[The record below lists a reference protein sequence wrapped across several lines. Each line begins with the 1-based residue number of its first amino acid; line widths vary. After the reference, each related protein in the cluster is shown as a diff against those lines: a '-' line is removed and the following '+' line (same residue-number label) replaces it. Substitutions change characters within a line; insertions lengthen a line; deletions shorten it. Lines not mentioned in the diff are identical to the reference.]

1 MGGAV
6 PVFLSAVVYALGG
19 YVWLNFVGRSPA
31 FRSLLVQWLF
41 FARLEHSPIS
51 RVGRGSFG
59 SLVLRY
65 SARPWPLALLSEV
78 GLALRCVL
86 WFALVCDRC
95 ARVPPS
101 RPSRAFRGHLALH
114 GDPGS
119 LEPSASLRRSAS
131 FSAIAPWDRLAA
143 PRSTTTAPGSCFWIS
158 PNLLGGFCSLW
169 PVLAWVVRGQ
179 FWPGLFVASFGL
191 GCSGRL
197 RSVVIAVLYLPPRE
211 TPLPLPIFSHTLS
224 ALEGRTCR
232 ISKAHHYLTFP
243 RHQTP
248 SRARPPKR
256 IILFTEALSKASVNN
271 IILFGGVSTY
281 RSHSRPTT
289 TQQHY

>member
-1 MGGAV
+1 M
-6 PVFLSAVVYALGG
+6 AL
-19 YVWLNFVGRSPA
+19 WL
-31 FRSLLVQWLF
+31 
-41 FARLEHSPIS
+41 
-51 RVGRGSFG
+51 FG
-59 SLVLRY
+59 SLVLRF

-95 ARVPPS
+95 TRVPPS

-179 FWPGLFVASFGL
+179 FWPGLFGPVAVRGYRRFVFAAAGNPPAPSNL
-191 GCSGRL
+191 LSY
-197 RSVVIAVLYLPPRE
+197 AV
-211 TPLPLPIFSHTLS
+211 
-224 ALEGRTCR
+224 
-232 ISKAHHYLTFP
+232 
-243 RHQTP
+243 
-248 SRARPPKR
+248 RP
-256 IILFTEALSKASVNN
+256 
-271 IILFGGVSTY
+271 GG
-281 RSHSRPTT
+281 
-289 TQQHY
+289 

>member
-1 MGGAV
+1 MGGRDGWGSARV
-6 PVFLSAVVYALGG
+6 LSAVVYALGG

-119 LEPSASLRRSAS
+119 LEPSASLRRSAA

-143 PRSTTTAPGSCFWIS
+143 PRSTTTAPGTCFWIP
-158 PNLLGGFCSLW
+158 PNLLGGFVRLFIGHCGPGCVRASCGPWLS
-169 PVLAWVVRGQ
+169 PFCIYRRGQ
-179 FWPGLFVASFGL
+179 
-191 GCSGRL
+191 
-197 RSVVIAVLYLPPRE
+197 PP
-211 TPLPLPIFSHTLS
+211 
-224 ALEGRTCR
+224 
-232 ISKAHHYLTFP
+232 
-243 RHQTP
+243 TP
-248 SRARPPKR
+248 SNLLSYAVRP
-256 IILFTEALSKASVNN
+256 
-271 IILFGGVSTY
+271 GG
-281 RSHSRPTT
+281 
-289 TQQHY
+289 